1 MAAALLL
8 AVATS
13 TMVGHGPA
21 ATAAPSAG
29 VRSFSTDETDRACTT
44 LASANEVAAL
54 QGGDSNQHNIY
65 QVVQP
70 DAASTPMA
78 VDMVTALAT
87 DNPINQADRLARA
100 TAEAV
105 SFCKDV
111 SSSDPEPA
119 TQIAVLGRP
128 IVVTTE
134 TTSANDAAT
143 VEPACSNT
151 ATDYS
156 FCKDVSSND
165 PEPATQIAVL
175 GRPIVVTT
183 EELPSSEKWVLVLLG
198 VALVGLAVQQARTAH
213 HRALARMR
221 ATTRIQAVARGLAP
235 RAALA
240 LRRSAA
246 ADIQVCWRLR
256 CEWVAMQAAYWRLR
270 QGAAATYIQSWA
282 RQMRVFP
289 RLQARLMQDA
299 GCVEVYELALLR
311 PELYREHLAASRI
324 QAAVRGFG
332 LRVQLSSLDLL
343 RAAVGGTLLQGETT
357 LVYNRLSFG
366 KAIGLIG
373 PFDRNTGECVHMGT
387 LLKRYGK
394 AKKAT
399 SAKKQRERAR
409 RGERMGLAT
418 SEGKFIETKDGAIYV
433 VTGTNAID
441 KALLRKRL
449 GGRERL
455 QHAAVCA
462 ERDVDVDNDDG
473 IDEDS
478 LPAAHVAAWGAP
490 A

>member
-1 MAAALLL
+1 
-8 AVATS
+8 
-13 TMVGHGPA
+13 
-21 ATAAPSAG
+21 
-29 VRSFSTDETDRACTT
+29 
-44 LASANEVAAL
+44 
-54 QGGDSNQHNIY
+54 
-65 QVVQP
+65 
-70 DAASTPMA
+70 
-78 VDMVTALAT
+78 
-87 DNPINQADRLARA
+87 
-100 TAEAV
+100 
-105 SFCKDV
+105 V

-134 TTSANDAAT
+134 
-143 VEPACSNT
+143 
-151 ATDYS
+151 
-156 FCKDVSSND
+156 
-165 PEPATQIAVL
+165 
-175 GRPIVVTT
+175 
-183 EELPSSEKWVLVLLG
+183 ELPSGEKWVLVLLG

-213 HRALARMR
+213 HRALARVR

-246 ADIQVCWRLR
+246 EDIQVCWRLR

-311 PELYREHLAASRI
+311 AELYREHLAASRI

-373 PFDRNTGECVHMGT
+373 PFDRNTGECAHMGT